1 MSILKKISDFLFG
14 AKPTQEAEAPYK
26 VEAPVQQDPMTGL
39 VYNNVA
45 EQRAWDKSMENLK
58 AEQEQKAAPA
68 AMTAK
73 KSSKKPA
80 AKKQPKVKVEKVQ
93 TAPVVVAPKF
103 KAVDLESKSKSE
115 LLEIARQHGQKVNA
129 RMGKAAIIA
138 KLVK

>member
-73 KSSKKPA
+73 KSSKIGQIVKR
-80 AKKQPKVKVEKVQ
+80 KRQRKGKLKV
-93 TAPVVVAPKF
+93 
-103 KAVDLESKSKSE
+103 S
-115 LLEIARQHGQKVNA
+115 
-129 RMGKAAIIA
+129 
-138 KLVK
+138 

>member
-1 MSILKKISDFLFG
+1 MSFLKKISDFLFG
-14 AKPTQEAEAPYK
+14 AKPTTQEAEAPYK
-26 VEAPVQQDPMTGL
+26 LEAPKVEQDPYTGF
-39 VYNNVA
+39 VVNKVSDF
-45 EQRAWDKSMENLK
+45 EQRKWDESVAKVEPAK
-58 AEQEQKAAPA
+58 TAPA

-73 KSSKKPA
+73 PKKA
-80 AKKQPKVKVEKVQ
+80 AKKAPKVKVEKVQ

-103 KAVDLESKSKSE
+103 KAVDLESKSKTE